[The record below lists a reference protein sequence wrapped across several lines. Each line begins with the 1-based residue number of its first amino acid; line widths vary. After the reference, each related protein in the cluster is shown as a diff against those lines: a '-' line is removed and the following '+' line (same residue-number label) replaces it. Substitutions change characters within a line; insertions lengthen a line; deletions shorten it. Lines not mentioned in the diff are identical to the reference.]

1 MLKKRL
7 CYSQNYKQYLYV
19 FFLIYYFVYST
30 LAVRIVKLLRESV
43 MKNYKVIALATVLSF
58 SFLAQAN
65 ESEAVVVEASMENVL
80 EVGREN
86 QQLSAASQSRI
97 DSTERQTDKIVNEY
111 KVVAKQVEG
120 LKLYNEQK
128 RIQIQAQL
136 DLMDKLDEQLVQ
148 VVVMQRQIPPLA
160 QRMLEGL
167 EQFVALDTPF
177 YIDERMERLDIVRSS
192 LSNPKITASE
202 QVRQI
207 LEAYNIEAEYGR
219 KISSYEDTIVIDGK
233 EMVVNVLVVGRIG
246 MFYQTKDEQQSGV
259 WNNETN
265 DWEEVSG
272 YRTAI
277 RDGIRM
283 AKKLA
288 PTDMLLLPVSKGGA

>member
-30 LAVRIVKLLRESV
+30 LAGRIVKLLRESV

-128 RIQIQAQL
+128 RIQIKAQL
-136 DLMDKLDEQLVQ
+136 ELMDKLDGQLDQ

-160 QRMLEGL
+160 QRMLESL
-167 EQFVALDTPF
+167 ENFINLDTPF
-177 YIDERMERLDIVRSS
+177 RIEERQNRIDLVRAS
-192 LSNPKITASE
+192 LAKPKVTASE
-202 QVRQI
+202 QVRQV

-219 KISSYEDTIVIDGK
+219 KIDSYEATVEGK
-233 EMVVNVLVVGRIG
+233 VVNILVVGRIG
-246 MFYQTKDEQQSGV
+246 MFYQTKDETETGV
-259 WNNETN
+259 WNN
-265 DWEEVSG
+265 DSQSWEIIDG
-272 YRTAI
+272 YRRPV

-288 PTDMLLLPVSKGGA
+288 PTDMLTIPVLKGGA

>member
-19 FFLIYYFVYST
+19 FFLIYYFVYNT

-128 RIQIQAQL
+128 RIQIKAQL
-136 DLMDKLDEQLVQ
+136 ELMDKLDDQLDQ

-160 QRMLEGL
+160 QRMLESL
-167 EQFVALDTPF
+167 ENFINLDTPF
-177 YIDERMERLDIVRSS
+177 RIEERQNRIDLVRAS
-192 LSNPKITASE
+192 LAKPKVTASE
-202 QVRQI
+202 QVRQV

-219 KISSYEDTIVIDGK
+219 KIDSYEATVEGK
-233 EMVVNVLVVGRIG
+233 VVNILVVGRIG
-246 MFYQTKDEQQSGV
+246 MFYQTKDETETGV
-259 WNNETN
+259 WNN
-265 DWEEVSG
+265 DSQSWEIIDG
-272 YRTAI
+272 YRRPV

-288 PTDMLLLPVSKGGA
+288 PTDMLTIPVLKGGA

>member
-1 MLKKRL
+1 M
-7 CYSQNYKQYLYV
+7 

-30 LAVRIVKLLRESV
+30 LAGRIVKLLRESV

-128 RIQIQAQL
+128 RIQIKAQL
-136 DLMDKLDEQLVQ
+136 ELMDKLDDQLDQ

-160 QRMLEGL
+160 QRMLESL
-167 EQFVALDTPF
+167 ENFINLDTPF
-177 YIDERMERLDIVRSS
+177 RIEERQNRIDLVRAS
-192 LSNPKITASE
+192 LAKPKVTASE
-202 QVRQI
+202 QVRQV

-219 KISSYEDTIVIDGK
+219 KIDSYEATVEGK
-233 EMVVNVLVVGRIG
+233 VVNILVVGRIG
-246 MFYQTKDEQQSGV
+246 MFYQTKDETETGV
-259 WNNETN
+259 WNN
-265 DWEEVSG
+265 DSQSWEIIDG
-272 YRTAI
+272 YRRPV

-288 PTDMLLLPVSKGGA
+288 PTDMLTIPVLKGGA